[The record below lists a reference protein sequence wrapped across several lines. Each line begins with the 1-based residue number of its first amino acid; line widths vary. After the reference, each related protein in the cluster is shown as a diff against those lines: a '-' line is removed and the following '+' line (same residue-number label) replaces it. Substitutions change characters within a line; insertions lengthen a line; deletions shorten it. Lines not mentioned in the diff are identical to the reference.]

1 MRQQFT
7 IEGCVLTVRIIG
19 HHLVPN
25 IKYNNNIK
33 VNISIFQFSISSY
46 YNNV

>member
-19 HHLVPN
+19 HYLARI

-33 VNISIFQFSISSY
+33 VNISIFQFSISPY